1 MLDQQKKLQ
10 LTHFPTEIQR
20 ARRHLQADI
29 KKWQSHQQEVMPLVT
44 DLVADLED
52 VQPDN
57 KTLYLPS
64 DIPLDQHIAYG
75 LCQLAAEEL
84 QLHEGEAYDALE
96 SIQQAVK
103 YAVCLHGNKD
113 KHATGQSMNL
123 HDEDIVQDA
132 EEKQPMC
139 IVKYQHAWRAMITVT
154 SKIDSMFCTFSLI
167 AN

>member
-20 ARRHLQADI
+20 AWRHLQADI

-57 KTLYLPS
+57 KTLYLTS
-64 DIPLDQHIAYG
+64 YIPLDQHIAYG

-96 SIQQAVK
+96 SIQ
-103 YAVCLHGNKD
+103 H